1 MTISEFKKFSD
12 KLSQFCTAPTDT
24 WKKRILLKS
33 IYDNQF
39 MNMVNDILNHIDKM
53 TSLELDQLFEKLR
66 NLSNDA
72 FKKFGDSKD
81 PIQKYKK
88 YLEIEVYFGVIEQID
103 ELSSFS
109 DRIGKEMYEKY
120 GNETVAM
127 IDKENPS
134 VLTSFQFEKS
144 NINFDDELIKKYLV
158 LKKWQDLQYIYCNE
172 VLDGICHS
180 EQLEEEV
187 IDLLSKKLEV
197 KDNAINL
204 LAIDNL
210 FSESI
215 LDIDLVSKYYLA
227 GIQKQLV
234 PMIGGKGY
242 GLAILNIYSSIP
254 KTYVIPINHEFPTD
268 FIYNLPSNIKYSVRS
283 SADVED
289 GRENSFAGMFSSYL
303 DVNHKDLKKYYDKV
317 KDSVNSDRVQSYIQ
331 RKKAQLP
338 KMAVIIEEFVEPQY
352 SGVWLGHNL
361 NDGVYEMVLGN
372 GEKLV
377 SGEATPFHLNGDDD
391 KKIKNYFIE
400 LQNTLEKV
408 ADFEW
413 CVIDNKIVMLQYRP
427 VTSKIK
433 LNPSKMD
440 GYGVSSGI
448 VSGEIC
454 FLESLDDVQNF
465 EEDKILLTY
474 LTDPDWTPYIMKSKG
489 VVTAIGGYLCHTA
502 IITRELGIP
511 CVTNI
516 GIEKLNQLRKEKEIT
531 IDGDLGTVESKKKL
545 KVFK

>member
-1 MTISEFKKFSD
+1 MPISKFKKFSD
-12 KLSQFCTAPTDT
+12 KLSRFCTAPTDT

-33 IYDNQF
+33 IYDEQF
-39 MNMVNDILNHIDKM
+39 MDMIDDVLDHIDTM
-53 TSLELDQLFEKLR
+53 TSLELDRLFEKLR

-72 FKKFGDSKD
+72 LKQIDNSKD
-81 PIQKYKK
+81 LIQKYKR

-120 GNETVAM
+120 GNETVAL

-134 VLTSFQFEKS
+134 VLTNFQFEKS
-144 NINFDDELIKKYLV
+144 YVDFDDELIKKYLV

-172 VLDGICHS
+172 VLNGICHS
-180 EQLEEEV
+180 EELEEEV
-187 IDLLSKKLEV
+187 TNLLSKKLDT
-197 KDNAINL
+197 KDNSINL
-204 LAIDNL
+204 LALDNL
-210 FSESI
+210 LSNPI
-215 LDIDLVSKYYLA
+215 LDVDLISKYYLA
-227 GIQKQLV
+227 GIRKQMV

-254 KTYVIPINHEFPTD
+254 KTYVIPINHEFPTN
-268 FIYNLPSNIKYSVRS
+268 FIHNLPHNIKYSVRS

-289 GRENSFAGMFSSYL
+289 GKENSFAGMFSSYL
-303 DVNHKDLKKYYDKV
+303 NVDHNELKKYYHKV

-331 RKKAQLP
+331 IKKAQLP
-338 KMAVIIEEFVEPQY
+338 KMAVIIEEFIEPQY

-377 SGEATPFHLNGDDD
+377 SGESTPFHLSGKDDE
-391 KKIKNYFIE
+391 KIKSYFIE
-400 LQNTLEKV
+400 LQNTLGMV

-413 CVIDNKIVMLQYRP
+413 CVIDNKIIMLQYRP

-433 LNPSKMD
+433 LTPSKID

-454 FLESLDDVQNF
+454 FLESLDDVRNF
-465 EEDKILLTY
+465 EEGKILLTY

-516 GIEKLNQLRKEKEIT
+516 GIEKLNQLKNEKEII
-531 IDGDLGTVESKKKL
+531 IDGDLGTVKSKKKV

>member
-72 FKKFGDSKD
+72 FKKFDDSKD
-81 PIQKYKK
+81 PIQKYKN

-144 NINFDDELIKKYLV
+144 NMNFDDELIKKYLV

-204 LAIDNL
+204 LALDNL
-210 FSESI
+210 LSESI

-234 PMIGGKGY
+234 PIIGGKGY

-352 SGVWLGHNL
+352 SGVWLGHDL

-377 SGEATPFHLNGDDD
+377 SGEATPFHLSGDDG

-465 EEDKILLTY
+465 EEDKI
-474 LTDPDWTPYIMKSKG
+474 PYIMKSKG

-531 IDGDLGTVESKKKL
+531 IDGDLGTVESKKKV